1 MCMYN
6 SVAFLYGFTYWK
18 YLGSLCFDVWSLIS
32 WQQCLLYQKWMF
44 FLLLLQSEKSV
55 QFLLA
60 IFDINLTFLRE
71 RKSNPWC
78 RGRPYLLLICWA
90 FYCETTLDF
99 FQSNFVNL
107 LKTGKII
114 LLYFVLFY
122 SGVFTNFHI
131 LNWPWI
137 TEKNLCAVYIVV
149 NWGELPSFVD
159 FHVYIP

>member
-1 MCMYN
+1 MFGCL
-6 SVAFLYGFTYWK
+6 V
-18 YLGSLCFDVWSLIS
+18 LIS
-32 WQQCLLYQKWMF
+32 WQQCLLYQKWMS
-44 FLLLLQSEKSV
+44 FLLLLQPEKSI

-60 IFDINLTFLRE
+60 IFDINLAFLRK

-78 RGRPYLLLICWA
+78 GGRPYLLLICWA
-90 FYCETTLDF
+90 FCCETTLDF

-122 SGVFTNFHI
+122 SGVFTNFHA

-137 TEKNLCAVYIVV
+137 TEKNLCVVYIVV
-149 NWGELPSFVD
+149 NWGELPSFVG